1 MSTVRELVIRRAQEP
16 DREWCARLMSSS
28 EPWITLLRGLKE
40 SRALLRRTGVELF
53 VGREGR
59 HRLGFILVQPYGL
72 AGSPY
77 VASLAVIAGARSRGV
92 GARLM
97 AFAEQRFAPRRHLF
111 LCVSSFNRRAQHFY
125 RRLGYSRVAE
135 FADYIVDG
143 HSEVLMYKKLS

>member
-1 MSTVRELVIRRAQEP
+1 MSTIRQFVIRRAREP
-16 DREWCARLMSSS
+16 DRQWCAQLMSSS
-28 EPWITLLRGLKE
+28 EPWITLRRELRE

-59 HRLGFILVQPYGL
+59 HRLGFILLHPYGL

-77 VASLAVIAGARSRGV
+77 VASLAVTAGARSRGV
-92 GARLM
+92 GTRLM
-97 AFAEQRFAPRRHLF
+97 AFAEQRFAHRRHLF
-111 LCVSSFNRRAQHFY
+111 LWVSSFNRRAQQFY

-143 HSEVLMYKKLS
+143 HSELLMYKKLS

>member
-28 EPWITLLRGLKE
+28 EPWITLRRGLKE
-40 SRALLRRTGVELF
+40 SRAVLRRTGVELF

-97 AFAEQRFAPRRHLF
+97 AFAEQRFAPRPAPIPL
-111 LCVSSFNRRAQHFY
+111 
-125 RRLGYSRVAE
+125 RLVFQSARPA
-135 FADYIVDG
+135 
-143 HSEVLMYKKLS
+143 VLPSLGLLACG